1 MNSSNNNIVRV
12 RFAPSPTGFLHLG
25 GARTALF
32 SWAFAK
38 HNNGIF
44 LLRIE
49 DTDIKRSTKEA
60 IKSIIDGMS
69 WLGINSDEEVVYQTQ
84 RMERYQEL
92 LKKMLN
98 DGSAY
103 YCYSSAEEIDK
114 MREEARKNGA
124 KPKYDGTW
132 RPEINKILPNIPA
145 DRNPTIRFKNPLN
158 GIVSWNDLVKGRIS
172 FKNEELDDLVIAR
185 SDGTPTYNFCVAID
199 DLDMGI
205 SHVLRGDDHVNNTPR
220 QINILKSL
228 NAKIPEYGHL
238 PMILGTDGEK
248 LSKRHGAMNIMEY
261 KSKGYLSEAMVNYL
275 ARLGWSHSNDEIF
288 SKDQLIKWFDI
299 KHLSRSP
306 SQWDPKKLD
315 WINSYYIKNKDT
327 QILASMIMPIIAKS
341 CYEPNKNDLNSII
354 ELFKERSN
362 SLNQLAE
369 NAMIFYKEDINITDD
384 LKNKY
389 IDEQT
394 ISIISKFISMAK
406 KIEWKTEEIDKII
419 KTVIAENS
427 ITMKQIAL
435 PLRIYLTGEVN
446 TPSINKVLFL
456 IGKDKVISRLSKACD
471 NYK

>member
-1 MNSSNNNIVRV
+1 MRV

-60 IKSIIDGMS
+60 IKSIMDGMT
-69 WLGINSDEEVVYQTQ
+69 WLGIISDEEIVYQTQ
-84 RMERYQEL
+84 RMERYREL

-98 DGSAY
+98 EGNAY

-114 MREEARKNGA
+114 MREEARKNET

-132 RPEINKILPNIPA
+132 RPELNKIMPNIPK
-145 DRNPTIRFKNPLN
+145 DRNPTIRFKNPST
-158 GIVSWNDLVKGRIS
+158 GIVTWNDMVKGRIS

-261 KSKGYLSEAMVNYL
+261 KSKGYLPEAMVNYL
-275 ARLGWSHSNDEIF
+275 ARLGWSHNNDEIF
-288 SKDQLIKWFDI
+288 NTRQLIDWFDI
-299 KHLSRSP
+299 KHLSKSP

-315 WINSYYIKNKDT
+315 WINSYYIKHTDT
-327 QILASMIMPIIAKS
+327 HNLVNMVMPMITARN
-341 CYEPNKNDLNSII
+341 YEPNENDLGSII
-354 ELFKERSN
+354 DLFKERSTT
-362 SLNQLAE
+362 LNQLAE
-369 NAMIFYKEDINITDD
+369 NAIIFYKETINIADDIKNKCTDD
-384 LKNKY
+384 
-389 IDEQT
+389 QT
-394 ISIISKFISMAK
+394 IQLIRKFISIANNVDW
-406 KIEWKTEEIDKII
+406 KIEEIDRVI
-419 KTVIAENS
+419 KTIITENN

-435 PLRIYLTGEVN
+435 PLRIYLTGEAN
-446 TPSINKVLFL
+446 TPSINKVLL
-456 IGKDKVISRLSKACD
+456 LLGKEKVLSRLRKTLD
-471 NYK
+471 NYKQL

>member
-1 MNSSNNNIVRV
+1 MNSYNNNTVRV

-69 WLGINSDEEVVYQTQ
+69 WLGIDSDEEVIYQTQ

-92 LKKMLN
+92 LKKMLT
-98 DGSAY
+98 DGNAY
-103 YCYSSAEEIDK
+103 YCYSSAEEIDT
-114 MREEARKNGA
+114 MREMARKNGT

-132 RPEINKILPNIPA
+132 RPEPNKILPKIPT
-145 DRNPTIRFKNPLN
+145 DRNPTIRFKNPST

-199 DLDMGI
+199 DLDMEI

-220 QINILKSL
+220 QINILKAL
-228 NAKIPEYGHL
+228 NSKIPEYGHL

-261 KSKGYLSEAMVNYL
+261 KSKGYLPEAMVNYL
-275 ARLGWSHSNDEIF
+275 ARLGWSHNNDEIF
-288 SKDQLIKWFDI
+288 SKEQLVSWFDI
-299 KHLSRSP
+299 KHLSKSP

-315 WINSYYIKNKDT
+315 WINSYYIKNKDNDS
-327 QILASMIMPIIAKS
+327 LAGMIMPFIADS
-341 CYEPNKNDLNSII
+341 NYETNKNDLNAII
-354 ELFKERSN
+354 DLFKERSTN
-362 SLNQLAE
+362 LNQLAE
-369 NAMIFYKEDINITDD
+369 NAMIFYRKDVDITDD

-394 ISIISKFISMAK
+394 IHLIGKFIFMAD
-406 KIEWKTEEIDKII
+406 KIEWKIENIDKII
-419 KTVIAENS
+419 KTIIAENK

-446 TPSINKVLFL
+446 TPSINKLLFL
-456 IGKDKVISRLSKACD
+456 LGKHKVISRLSKAFV
-471 NYK
+471 N

>member
-1 MNSSNNNIVRV
+1 MNSYNNNTVRV

-69 WLGINSDEEVVYQTQ
+69 WLGITSDEEIIYQTQ
-84 RMERYQEL
+84 RMDRYREL
-92 LKKMLN
+92 LKKMLKA
-98 DGSAY
+98 GTAY
-103 YCYSSAEEIDK
+103 YCYSSTEEIEK
-114 MREEARKNGA
+114 MREKARKNGA

-132 RPEINKILPNIPA
+132 RPELNKTLPNIPE
-145 DRNPTIRFKNPLN
+145 DRNPTIRFKNPST

-228 NAKIPEYGHL
+228 NVKIPEYGHL

-261 KSKGYLSEAMVNYL
+261 KLQGYLPEAMVNYL
-275 ARLGWSHSNDEIF
+275 ARLGWSHNNDEIF
-288 SKDQLIKWFDI
+288 STEQLIKWFDI
-299 KHLSRSP
+299 KHLSKSP

-327 QILASMIMPIIAKS
+327 HILASMIIPMIVEHN
-341 CYEPNKNDLNSII
+341 YDPNENDLNSII
-354 ELFKERSN
+354 DLFKERSN
-362 SLNQLAE
+362 SLNKLAE
-369 NAMIFYKEDINITDD
+369 NTMIFYKENIEITDD
-384 LKNKY
+384 LKNRY
-389 IDEQT
+389 IDEKT
-394 ISIISKFISMAK
+394 IHLISKFIHMAN
-406 KIEWKTEEIDKII
+406 KIEWKMEEIDRII
-419 KTVIAENS
+419 KTIISENN
-427 ITMKQIAL
+427 IIMKQIAL
-435 PLRIYLTGEVN
+435 PLRIYLTGETN

-456 IGKDKVISRLSKACD
+456 LGKDKVLSRLSKA
-471 NYK
+471 